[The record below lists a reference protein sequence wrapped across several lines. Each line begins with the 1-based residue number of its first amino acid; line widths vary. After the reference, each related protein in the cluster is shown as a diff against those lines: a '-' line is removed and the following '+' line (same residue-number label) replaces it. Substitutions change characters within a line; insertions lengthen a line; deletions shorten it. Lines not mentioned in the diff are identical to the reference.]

1 MSSHGFRRKTRQIL
15 RKDHRKHGMPGAS
28 KYLQTFK
35 MGDYVTIMIDSAI
48 HKGMPHKYYHGR
60 IGKVYTVNPR
70 SIGVVL
76 HKRVGGKYV
85 VKTLFVRQEHLVK
98 FKGAELAKE
107 RDRKNNELIMQAQ
120 ESGVKPEL
128 IRTIMEGPRKEF
140 TLNLENN
147 MPVEVK
153 VEPYLRRY

>member
-15 RKDHRKHGMPGAS
+15 RKSFRKHGMPGAS

-60 IGKVYTVNPR
+60 VGRVYTVNPR

-76 HKRVGGKYV
+76 HKRVGGKFV
-85 VKTLFVRQEHLVK
+85 VKTLFVRQEHLIK
-98 FKGAELAKE
+98 FRGSELAKE
-107 RDRKNNELIMQAQ
+107 KDRKNNELIKQA
-120 ESGVKPEL
+120 EKDGVKPAL
-128 IRTIMEGPRKEF
+128 IKTVMEGPRKEF
-140 TLNLENN
+140 TLSLENN
-147 MPVEVK
+147 TPIEVK
-153 VEPYLRRY
+153 VEPYLPRF